1 MSIFEVKI
9 KDLNMKKITVFLV
22 VLIGLIFVVCTKQ
35 PATKV
40 RIGYVPYSS
49 CTPFFVA
56 IEKGIFKSNN
66 LEIEPVKF
74 QTANEIMNA
83 LLRDEIDCIAGIGFP
98 TYFAIEQNTKNQ
110 FKVLWCAVE
119 TREKNVNSLLV
130 PIDSKLTTIEQLK
143 GKKVGTF
150 TGSTQLMN
158 VKAFLRNFMDP
169 DKDVQI
175 IQISPQL
182 QIQALAAKQ
191 FDALFSI
198 EPIPTIAVQ
207 QGIAKVLLDNPRSYI
222 MDPFP
227 AGASVVSTKFLRRMP
242 EAVSLLVKAMNSA
255 IDSIRVDETSAK
267 RLLPKYTPID
277 STIATKSRLY
287 EWWKTDEIK
296 EPVIQKLADLLF
308 EWGELT
314 KKVSTANMIYTQK

>member
-1 MSIFEVKI
+1 MNRLCFVLLTSII
-9 KDLNMKKITVFLV
+9 LV
-22 VLIGLIFVVCTKQ
+22 GGCSKPSPT
-35 PATKV
+35 TV

-56 IEKGIFKSNN
+56 VEKGVFHAVD
-66 LEIEPVKF
+66 LEVEAIKF
-74 QTANEIMNA
+74 QTANEVMNA

-98 TYFAIEQNTKNQ
+98 TYFAIEQNTQDQ

-119 TREKNVNSLLV
+119 TKDKNVNSLLV
-130 PIDSKLTTIEQLK
+130 PADSKLSSVEQLK
-143 GKKVGTF
+143 GRKVGTF

-158 VKAFLRNFMDP
+158 VKSFLKHFMDP
-169 DKDVQI
+169 EKDVQI

-182 QIQALAAKQ
+182 QIQALAAKR

-207 QGIAKVLLDNPRSYI
+207 KGIAKILLDNPRSYI

-227 AGASVVSTKFLRRMP
+227 AGAAVASTKFIDRMP
-242 EAVSLLVKAMNSA
+242 EAASRLAKAMNYA
-255 IDSIRVDETSAK
+255 IDSIRADEQGAK

-277 STIATKSRLY
+277 STIAPMSRLY
-287 EWWKTDEIK
+287 EWWKTDEINQ
-296 EPVIQKLADLLF
+296 PVVQRLADLLF

-314 KKVSTANMIYTQK
+314 KQVSTKKMIYTLR